1 MRFTLSAAEKTKL
14 SEIFGADLRSLA
26 ALRIG
31 VGLLILYD
39 LFAAIERLGGA
50 LYRLWSNSSCSC
62 YQKKSL
68 TDG

>member
-14 SEIFGADLRSLA
+14 TEIFGADLRSLA

-31 VGLLILYD
+31 VALLILYD
-39 LFAAIERLGGA
+39 LSQRSRDLVAHYIDFGQIPRAVAIKE
-50 LYRLWSNSSCSC
+50 N
-62 YQKKSL
+62 SL